1 MQPNYSRLKWAC
13 YTSNLNM
20 SVITNLS
27 PLLFLTFRSMYGLT
41 YSELG
46 LLVAV
51 NFCTQMSIDFT
62 FSFFSHKFNIPKT
75 LRVMPFLAMSGL
87 VLFAVWPIL
96 FPDFVFFGLLLGTV
110 IFAASGGLG
119 EVLISPVIAAIPAK
133 DPDRE
138 MSKLHSVYAWGV
150 VGMIGVVTVYF
161 LLFGTACWQG
171 LPLLFAVIPLISA
184 LLFICSEIPEMKTP
198 DRVAGTIQMLKNK
211 NVWLCV
217 ACIFFGG
224 ASECIMGQWSS
235 GYLEQVLGIPKAW
248 GDIFGVAWC
257 AAMLGLGR
265 TLYSKI
271 GKNIEKVLFFGAVG
285 AALCY
290 LTTALTDNALIGL
303 LACAFTGF
311 CVSMLWPG
319 SLIVSADRVPNGG
332 VLMYALMA
340 AGGDTGASV
349 GPQLIGV
356 ITDWV
361 AAGEKTALWAAN
373 WGLTPEQLGLKAGM
387 LFAMLFPLLAVP
399 LYLHV
404 WRSAKNKVIAKVHN
418 I

>member
-1 MQPNYSRLKWAC
+1 MEPKYKRLKWAC
-13 YTSNLNM
+13 YTSNLCM

-41 YSELG
+41 YSQLG

-51 NFCTQMSIDFT
+51 NFCTQMCIDFT

-75 LRVMPFLAMSGL
+75 LRVMPALATVGL
-87 VLFAVWPIL
+87 VLFAVWPWL
-96 FPDFVFFGLLLGTV
+96 FPQAVFPGLLLGTL

-138 MSKLHSVYAWGV
+138 MSKLHSIYAWGV
-150 VGMIGVVTVYF
+150 VGVVGVITVY
-161 LLFGTACWQG
+161 LLLLGTACWQG
-171 LPLLFAVIPLISA
+171 LPLLFAAIPLISA
-184 LLFICSEIPEMKTP
+184 ILFAGSEIPEMSTP
-198 DRVAGTIQMLKNK
+198 DRVSGTFKILKNK
-211 NVWLCV
+211 AVWLCV
-217 ACIFFGG
+217 FCIFLGG

-248 GDIFGVAWC
+248 GDIFGVALC
-257 AAMLGLGR
+257 AVMLGLGR

-271 GKNIEKVLFFGAVG
+271 GKHIEKVLFFGAVG
-285 AALCY
+285 AFVCYVTAAVTDLPLMGLC
-290 LTTALTDNALIGL
+290 
-303 LACAFTGF
+303 ACAFTGF

-319 SLIVSADRVPNGG
+319 SLIVSADRVPDGG

-340 AGGDTGASV
+340 AGGDTGGSV
-349 GPQLIGV
+349 GPQLVGV
-356 ITDWV
+356 VTDLI
-361 AAGEKTALWAAN
+361 ATGEKTALLAAN

-387 LFAMLFPLLAVP
+387 LLASLFPLIAIPV
-399 LYLHV
+399 YLHV
-404 WRSAKNKVIAKVHN
+404 WRTAKK
-418 I
+418 